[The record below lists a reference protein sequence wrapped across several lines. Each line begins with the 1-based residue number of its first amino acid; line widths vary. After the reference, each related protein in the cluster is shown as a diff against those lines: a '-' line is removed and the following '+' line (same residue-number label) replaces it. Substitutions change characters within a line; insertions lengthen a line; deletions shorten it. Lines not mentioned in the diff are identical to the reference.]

1 MRDHLR
7 EKRSKITTTT
17 TKTCKKTKVDLKFA
31 LFGGLCKKNNINFNE
46 RLRKK
51 GIKGVE
57 KMDHMYG
64 QVCSCFGFIYTC
76 KYPWRMQQNGGFKS
90 DFCYSWR
97 RIFRIFVYFLS
108 KNRVFMLQEPPL
120 GPEIRKKTI
129 FWDSELNFC

>member
-31 LFGGLCKKNNINFNE
+31 LVGGLCKKNNINFNE

-64 QVCSCFGFIYTC
+64 QVCSCFGFILYIRANTLEEFNKMVAFKVTFATVNG
-76 KYPWRMQQNGGFKS
+76 KYLTF
-90 DFCYSWR
+90 
-97 RIFRIFVYFLS
+97 FVCF
-108 KNRVFMLQEPPL
+108 
-120 GPEIRKKTI
+120 
-129 FWDSELNFC
+129 